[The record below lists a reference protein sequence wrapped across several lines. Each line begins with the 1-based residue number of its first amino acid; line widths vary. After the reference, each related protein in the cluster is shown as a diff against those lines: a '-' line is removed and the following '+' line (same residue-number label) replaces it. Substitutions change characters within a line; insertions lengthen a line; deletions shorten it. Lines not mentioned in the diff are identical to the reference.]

1 MGRETRKKLLRDE
14 STIWSFKTNAIDMTK
29 FRGKIFRYFWFND
42 VVETYFGVSS
52 TNPYKDLIDTTIAE
66 KSQYMMWFVEKKK
79 MRRPFTRDRDKYKD
93 GPAFT
98 LILIK
103 KHIFMNLK
111 LSIYLLLNITT
122 KKDLTEIL
130 LCTI

>member
-66 KSQYMMWFVEKKK
+66 KSQYMMWFGRKEKDETPLYQGQGQIQRWTCFYPDFNKETYFYESK
-79 MRRPFTRDRDKYKD
+79 IKYL
-93 GPAFT
+93 FV
-98 LILIK
+98 
-103 KHIFMNLK
+103 
-111 LSIYLLLNITT
+111 T
-122 KKDLTEIL
+122 KYYHEERLD
-130 LCTI
+130 